1 MQQQQLMGKVESL
14 NLFPVLLHSMS
25 ISSKSFSL
33 AFSSSGDLYSSKHK
47 GDDGGGDGDDEHKD
61 WHELEEV
68 KGEKGEFGV
77 LICCSDE

>member
-1 MQQQQLMGKVESL
+1 MQQQQLMGKAASL

-47 GDDGGGDGDDEHKD
+47 GDDGDDEHKD